1 MVELAELIAD
11 LRDELTRAVAAANPD
26 GLRFELGPVGLEV
39 SVAVAKEAKP
49 GAIVKFWVVEAG
61 AEGTVS
67 HTATQKI
74 TLTLQPAMPGGRQAY
89 VTGDAKP
96 NED

>member
-1 MVELAELIAD
+1 MAELIGD
-11 LRDELTRAVAAANPD
+11 LRGELTRAVAEADPD

-49 GAIVKFWVVEAG
+49 GAKVKFFVVELGVDA
-61 AEGTVS
+61 AVS

-74 TLTLQPAMPGGRQAY
+74 TLTLQPVLAQGGTPYVSGGAEPG
-89 VTGDAKP
+89 
-96 NED
+96 ED